1 MISELAFGKTHGCF
15 EKPRESK
22 PNTDIDC
29 PDILPLQYS
38 EAVPNEKAM
47 SNASPLVHP
56 DTRNLTRYCLGT
68 RLQMKDQN
76 KSHKLP
82 TCKYHD
88 ADNAK
93 QGKFLKTMSQE
104 ALQILTCC
112 MTFVELLGR

>member
-29 PDILPLQYS
+29 PDILPLKYS

-56 DTRNLTRYCLGT
+56 DTRNLTRYCLGL

-93 QGKFLKTMSQE
+93 QGKFLKTMNQE
-104 ALQILTCC
+104 ALQVFL
-112 MTFVELLGR
+112 